1 MNFMVVIYK
10 AYIWYAEL
18 IEKLKPFITSKF
30 NSGQIKNIKFDM
42 SVFFGPLSVY
52 SVWHSH

>member
-1 MNFMVVIYK
+1 MVVIYK